1 MSAEAQKARETPAI
15 TIRQLLQ
22 LAGQNRV
29 YTVRPSATVNDMAKV
44 WKQHEIGALLV
55 VGDED
60 NLMGI
65 VTERDGAWKVL
76 AEDRLPSS
84 VRVGEIMTP
93 LKEIISVSLED
104 DVMEVARLMKEHN
117 YRFRHAPA
125 VREEDIYEGIVS
137 IKDLFDY
144 ILGLLEERK

>member
-1 MSAEAQKARETPAI
+1 MSAEAQKERETPAI

-125 VREEDIYEGIVS
+125 
-137 IKDLFDY
+137 
-144 ILGLLEERK
+144 